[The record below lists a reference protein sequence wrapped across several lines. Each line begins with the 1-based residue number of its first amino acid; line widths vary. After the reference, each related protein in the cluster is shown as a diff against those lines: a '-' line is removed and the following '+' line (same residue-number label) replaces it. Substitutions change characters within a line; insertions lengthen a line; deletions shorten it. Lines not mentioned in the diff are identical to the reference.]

1 MYIKKQILTI
11 LLCVSFSIGF
21 GQVSPPAMAM
31 PNETNMSLV
40 DTIIKITNHEEYFAN
55 YCTSKVVKVAK
66 KDGWPQEK
74 KDKVLRSIKFKYY
87 VSTIYNSYASYSTDE
102 MNTII
107 ATLKLINQ
115 KAKNWTKM
123 VLTNDMMQHNLDLF
137 VDGLIESKYV
147 TE

>member
-1 MYIKKQILTI
+1 
-11 LLCVSFSIGF
+11 
-21 GQVSPPAMAM
+21 
-31 PNETNMSLV
+31 
-40 DTIIKITNHEEYFAN
+40 
-55 YCTSKVVKVAK
+55 
-66 KDGWPQEK
+66 
-74 KDKVLRSIKFKYY
+74 
-87 VSTIYNSYASYSTDE
+87 